1 MQGNGN
7 ITDRIDAYLSGH
19 LSKQE
24 IASFELEMDN
34 NAILKSEVDIQ
45 KTINQAVIDSS
56 ILDFSDA
63 FSTERIKQKKSRRLK
78 RTLITASGA
87 LIVVSTLTFLLWL
100 WKENSQTTITSWP
113 DAATKDFTVDVES
126 LKSDKIKLEE
136 QSTSLKSQDLI
147 DNNTEANHHLHN
159 FIVTTK
165 FPTNKVENLNNQ
177 SISTDEVITFTPT
190 ENHDIMTDNTI
201 QSRTII
207 PSDTSIKKNEA
218 TIPTT
223 KSSCEDV
230 NITAQVNSHAS
241 CRDEYNGE
249 IEFTKVTGGQAP
261 YIFENINSKTGI
273 QEEHTFS
280 ALGGN
285 LEYNIKITDNNGC
298 SVQIAPIFIE
308 EQSCFTPEPGFNP
321 DFETWKYHLDS
332 DEEATI
338 KIRNKAGQ
346 IILERTFL
354 STFEWDGSDE
364 SGKKVPLAAYRFII
378 TAKNIKPKS
387 GSVSVIY

>member
-78 RTLITASGA
+78 RMLITASGA

-100 WKENSQTTITSWP
+100 WKENSQTTITPWP

-159 FIVTTK
+159 FIDTTK
-165 FPTNKVENLNNQ
+165 FSTNKVENLNNQ

-190 ENHDIMTDNTI
+190 ENHDIVTDNTI

-321 DFETWKYHLDS
+321 DFETWKYELDS
-332 DEEATI
+332 EEDATI
-338 KIRNKAGQ
+338 TIRNKAGQ
-346 IILERTFL
+346 IILKRTFIT
-354 STFEWDGSDE
+354 TFEWDGSDD
-364 SGKKVPLAAYRFII
+364 SGKKVPLAAYRYII
-378 TAKNIKPKS
+378 SANNLKPKS